1 MKCLIR
7 RFINFTARIWISV
20 QMKTTK
26 MPFLGNHLRCSTCV
40 PGAWVYTSGYFPSDS
55 GFSNMQITI
64 HIKIRQCRDFQD
76 VDTRKLL
83 YCSIV
88 RPKLE
93 YASELW
99 SPYTAKHKLLLENV
113 QPRAIKFILNY
124 TKDVNYKDRLLKQ
137 SFLPQ
142 EYRRE
147 MQDFVLIFKSRV
159 GLEDQGHTLLYLISL
174 SIYLF
179 IFSTLSTTEYYTPN
193 KTI

>member
-1 MKCLIR
+1 
-7 RFINFTARIWISV
+7 
-20 QMKTTK
+20 MKTTK
-26 MPFLGNHLRCSTCV
+26 MSFLGNHLRCSTCV

-113 QPRAIKFILNY
+113 QPRATKFILNY